1 MASITFKKVYECAAG
16 DHLRLTITGD
26 VPSQEIGVYL
36 PDLAGA
42 ITEEEKQ
49 AFLKVLL
56 RVARIG
62 RTQAQ
67 LKTALTNGHT
77 INI

>member
-16 DHLRLTITGD
+16 DHLRLAITGD
-26 VPSQEIGVYL
+26 VPAQEIGIYL
-36 PDLAGA
+36 PDLTGS

-62 RTQAQ
+62 STQAQ

>member
-1 MASITFKKVYECAAG
+1 MANITLQKVYECATG
-16 DHLRLTITGD
+16 DHLRLSVSGD
-26 VPSQEIGVYL
+26 VPAQDVGVYL

-56 RVARIG
+56 RVAKIG
-62 RTQAQ
+62 RTQQ
-67 LKTALTNGHT
+67 QVKTASTNGYT
-77 INI
+77 ITI

>member
-26 VPSQEIGVYL
+26 VPSQEIGIYL
-36 PDLAGA
+36 PDLASV

-49 AFLKVLL
+49 TFLKVLL

-62 RTQAQ
+62 RTQVQ
-67 LKTALTNGHT
+67 VKTALTNGYT
-77 INI
+77 ITI

>member
-1 MASITFKKVYECAAG
+1 MATITFTKVYECAAG
-16 DHLRLTITGD
+16 DHLRLAITGD
-26 VPSQEIGVYL
+26 VPSQEIGIYL

-42 ITEEEKQ
+42 ITDEEKQ

-62 RTQAQ
+62 RTQNQ
-67 LKTALTNGHT
+67 IKTALTNGYT
-77 INI
+77 ITI

>member
-36 PDLAGA
+36 PDLTGS
-42 ITEEEKQ
+42 ITDEEKQ

-62 RTQAQ
+62 RTQTQ
-67 LKTALTNGHT
+67 IKNALTNGYT
-77 INI
+77 ITI

>member
-67 LKTALTNGHT
+67 IKTALTNGYT